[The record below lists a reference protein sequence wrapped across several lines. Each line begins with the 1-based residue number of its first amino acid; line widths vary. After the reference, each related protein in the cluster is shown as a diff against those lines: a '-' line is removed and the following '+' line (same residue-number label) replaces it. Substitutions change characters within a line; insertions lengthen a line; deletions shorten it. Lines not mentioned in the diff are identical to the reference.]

1 MPHTCIKR
9 SLGVAIRVPM
19 HPFLPTSDA
28 YAKEPACQKHR
39 YHRLFGSFRGTHVH
53 FLFLRHPTDLKP
65 EEQKDLG
72 EILQRH
78 TDLAAL
84 YQLVQ
89 QFRALM
95 HARCPEQLDDWV
107 QQVAKTSFPELHHFV
122 SGLRKDWDAVR
133 AAFTVEWSN
142 GMVEGAPF
150 RRL

>member
-1 MPHTCIKR
+1 M
-9 SLGVAIRVPM
+9 
-19 HPFLPTSDA
+19 
-28 YAKEPACQKHR
+28 
-39 YHRLFGSFRGTHVH
+39 
-53 FLFLRHPTDLKP
+53 FLRHPTDLKP

-142 GMVEGAPF
+142 GMVEGQVN
-150 RRL
+150 RLKLLKRQMYGRANFDLLRLRVLHRDEISHTKCA